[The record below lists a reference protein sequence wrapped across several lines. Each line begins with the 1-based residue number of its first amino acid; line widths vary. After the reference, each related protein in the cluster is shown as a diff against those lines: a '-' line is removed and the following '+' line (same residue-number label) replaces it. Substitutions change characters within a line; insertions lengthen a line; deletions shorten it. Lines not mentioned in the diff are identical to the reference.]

1 MFMISLNIKSV
12 YRCFI
17 ALFICFSVFK
27 LEAQSISRYS
37 ITPFVNEGVAYG
49 MKLNGH
55 LGEVAVSTMDNGLS
69 IVTQGFQQPSEVY
82 GLGLDEQYTELDVKV
97 FPNITNHSVKVL
109 CAQTSDDLKLHLFDS
124 NGRLLFVKNI
134 QSGGQSDVLLSA
146 LSDGVYFA
154 SFVSEN
160 YRKKKTVKI
169 IKTNK

>member
-1 MFMISLNIKSV
+1 M
-12 YRCFI
+12 
-17 ALFICFSVFK
+17 
-27 LEAQSISRYS
+27 
-37 ITPFVNEGVAYG
+37 
-49 MKLNGH
+49 
-55 LGEVAVSTMDNGLS
+55 
-69 IVTQGFQQPSEVY
+69 
-82 GLGLDEQYTELDVKV
+82 
-97 FPNITNHSVKVL
+97 L

-169 IKTNK
+169 IKTNIQGIKGIIEMNYIYNYIVRLYYIYYYHLLSS